1 MITASEL
8 LEIKSRLLTAAEAAR
23 QIASSADPVRYDEEM
38 YQAVSVALLSLQN
51 DIARVLA
58 ELDVLRG
65 MFAQSVSLFMEGHRN
80 EVPDGRG
87 DVAAV
92 QGGATVSGGEGERK
106 DIEGAGVGVP
116 ASGPARKRAKRSQPR
131 RNRKGDSEPSVAV
144 GRSDGGES
152 LDSSKD
158 G

>member
-8 LEIKSRLLTAAEAAR
+8 LEIKARLLTAAEAAR
-23 QIASSADPVRYDEEM
+23 QIASSPDPVRYEQEM
-38 YQAVSVALLSLQN
+38 YQAVSVALLAMQG
-51 DIARVLA
+51 DITRVLA

-65 MFAQSVSLFMEGHRN
+65 MFAQSVSLFMEGQAN

-92 QGGATVSGGEGERK
+92 QDGAPVSGGEGQRT
-106 DIEGAGVGVP
+106 DIEGAGSGVP
-116 ASGPARKRAKRSQPR
+116 AGRATRKRAKRSQPR
-131 RNRKGDSEPSVAV
+131 RNRKSNSEPAVAV
-144 GRSDGGES
+144 GSSDGAAQV
-152 LDSSKD
+152 DSSPE